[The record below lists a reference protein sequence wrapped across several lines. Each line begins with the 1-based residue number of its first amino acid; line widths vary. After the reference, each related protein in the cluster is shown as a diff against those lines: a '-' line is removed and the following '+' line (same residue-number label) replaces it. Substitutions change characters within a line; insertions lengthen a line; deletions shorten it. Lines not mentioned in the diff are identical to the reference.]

1 MLLLFFYYNKT
12 FFCQIFYSLSFSG
25 CYYTGIGDLVQCIT
39 CKGRFKLQSNA
50 TKDQEMLM
58 LHTRQTVFQLL
69 TILIR
74 NSRQACR
81 CRCTCDSHWLLR
93 EMTDLDMAIML
104 QCSTPPK
111 SHHSYHL
118 TYLVYLLSLK
128 SIAQILYFSKENCS
142 VKLIEGRF
150 EKTARDDSK
159 VRLLCIDDRN
169 TVASNVRKCPMINN
183 CQDISLF
190 FHGDSVKMQMA
201 CSIVFR

>member
-1 MLLLFFYYNKT
+1 
-12 FFCQIFYSLSFSG
+12 
-25 CYYTGIGDLVQCIT
+25 
-39 CKGRFKLQSNA
+39 
-50 TKDQEMLM
+50 M
-58 LHTRQTVFQLL
+58 LHTRQTIFQLL

-74 NSRQACR
+74 NSRQAYR
-81 CRCTCDSHWLLR
+81 YRCTCNSHWLLR
-93 EMTDLDMAIML
+93 EMTIML
-104 QCSTPPK
+104 QCSTPTK
-111 SHHSYHL
+111 SHHSHHL
-118 TYLVYLLSLK
+118 TYLVYLVSLK

-169 TVASNVRKCPMINN
+169 TVASSVRKCPMINK

-201 CSIVFR
+201 CSIVFQ